1 MAKNESRS
9 NLAQN
14 EKISASKPTSSFDIK
29 VDLENLDS
37 EVTFE
42 ENHLDVVQQL
52 NQNITQLED
61 LFGRLQFVL
70 TEVKAVLPN
79 RRIR

>member
-14 EKISASKPTSSFDIK
+14 EKISASISTSSFEVK
-29 VDLENLDS
+29 VDLANLDS
-37 EVTFE
+37 EVIFE
-42 ENHLDVVQQL
+42 ENSLDVIQQL

-70 TEVKAVLPN
+70 SEVKSVLPN